1 MKICPKCNTAH
12 EKSGTFCS
20 RTCANSRVFSED
32 SKKKKSVA
40 NIGKTARKTAITP
53 EERANNIA
61 KTKAWALEKYNSAT
75 FDELGLSNKKR
86 RVVEEQ
92 QGKCNHCGISEWNG
106 KPIVLEYE
114 HKDGNNQNNSRD
126 NVECICPNCH
136 SQTDTWRGRN
146 NKKEKVSDERLLEAL
161 QSHDTPSAALRSLGM
176 ADKGGNF
183 KRVNKLLGINK

>member
-12 EKSGTFCS
+12 EKSGIFCS

-40 NIGKTARKTAITP
+40 NIGKTARKTPISL
-53 EERANNIA
+53 EERASNIS

-136 SQTDTWRGRN
+136 SQTETWRGRN
-146 NKKEKVSDERLLEAL
+146 NKKEKVSDERLLQAL

-183 KRVNKLLGINK
+183 RRVNRLLGQQ